1 MSVRTLI
8 FSPLLFRKSHFLLNR
23 TYIPIRST
31 CNKPSFS
38 IVMEKARRTAHAST
52 ASSSLMGE
60 AQSSTTPTTTTNAS
74 ETNATATAPSL
85 DEPWSVEQVISTL
98 PTPLPSNPTSP
109 LPFLHTLERLKTTP
123 REGWRRFH
131 VQGSESIADH
141 MYRMSILTL
150 LAPTPLR
157 SRLNI
162 PRCTLLALVHDMAEC
177 LVGDITPADP
187 VTKPEKSRRERT
199 TMSYLTHTLL
209 APATG
214 CSDAGA
220 QIREAW
226 EEYEAGETLESKFVH
241 DVDKLEL
248 VLQMVE
254 YERRGQGEVD
264 LGEFVHVAEGVKLEE
279 MKEWCREVLR
289 ERVEFWE
296 GVGKVP
302 KNMDDVER
310 VLAEGEGEGEADG
323 SVKEGEAGEGQ

>member
-8 FSPLLFRKSHFLLNR
+8 SPLLFRKSHFSPYR
-23 TYIPIRST
+23 TYNPNSLIY
-31 CNKPSFS
+31 KPSFATT
-38 IVMEKARRTAHAST
+38 MEKARRAAHASS
-52 ASSSLMGE
+52 ASSTLIGE
-60 AQSSTTPTTTTNAS
+60 ALSSTSTRNAS
-74 ETNATATAPSL
+74 ETNATAAAPSL
-85 DEPWSVEQVISTL
+85 DEPWSVEQVIATL
-98 PTPLPSNPTSP
+98 PTPLPTNPTSP

-131 VQGSESIADH
+131 VQRSESIADH

-150 LAPTPLR
+150 LAPNPLR

-162 PRCTLLALVHDMAEC
+162 QRCTLLALVHDMAEC

-199 TMSYLTHTLL
+199 TMSYLTNTLL
-209 APATG
+209 SPATG

-226 EEYEAGETLESKFVH
+226 EEYEMVETLESKFVH
-241 DVDKLEL
+241 DVDKVEL

-264 LGEFVHVAEGVKLEE
+264 LGEFVHVADGVKLKE
-279 MKEWCREVLR
+279 MKEWCKEVLR
-289 ERVEFWE
+289 ERVEFWK
-296 GVGKVP
+296 GMGKVP
-302 KNMDDVER
+302 KNMDDVHR
-310 VLAEGEGEGEADG
+310 VLAEGGEEGGADK
-323 SVKEGEAGEGQ
+323 SVKEGEAGEG